1 MFLDE
6 TDRKL
11 VSLLRTNA
19 RLPVSSLAATL
30 GVSRGTV
37 QNRIDRLMQEGVIL
51 GFTVRVKPDVEP
63 GAVRAVMMI
72 EIQGKAA
79 DKVLKTLGGYTEIRE
94 LHTTNG
100 RWDVVAEIETE
111 SLEAFDRVL
120 RDIRLV
126 DGIAGTETSI
136 LLSSRKY

>member
-79 DKVLKTLGGYTEIRE
+79 DKVLEVLGGYTEIRE

-100 RWDVVAEIETE
+100 RWDVVAEIETD
-111 SLEAFDRVL
+111 SLEAFDQVL
-120 RDIRLV
+120 RNIRLV

>member
-100 RWDVVAEIETE
+100 RWDVVAEIETD
-111 SLEAFDRVL
+111 SLEAFDHVL

>member
-79 DKVLKTLGGYTEIRE
+79 DRVLETLGGYTEIRE

-100 RWDVVAEIETE
+100 RWDVVAEIETD